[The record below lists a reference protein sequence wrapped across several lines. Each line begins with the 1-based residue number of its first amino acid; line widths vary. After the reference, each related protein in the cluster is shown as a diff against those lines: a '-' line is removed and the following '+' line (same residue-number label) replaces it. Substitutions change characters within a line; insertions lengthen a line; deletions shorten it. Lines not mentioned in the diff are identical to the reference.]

1 VIPDPAA
8 IDFSRLGPGPDAHVV
23 IAGGCG
29 GIGRAVVKACLATGT
44 RTTVLDLKASHD
56 RHPTP
61 HEAAF
66 VAIDAHS
73 EASIIA
79 AYQQVREAAEIDA
92 LINLVGYRDDL
103 TPVVERDAGSW
114 DDIVSGNLRS
124 AFLICRYALPHMA
137 EGSTIVNVSSGL
149 AVRVLPGYAPYSAAK
164 AGVIALTKGIAVE
177 NAPRV
182 RANAVAP
189 AAVKTAFLAGG
200 TGRVDE
206 EDGDWDGA
214 FSGYIKSIPLDRLA
228 VAEDIVG
235 PILFL
240 AGPASCFM
248 TGQVLYVNGGGLTP

>member
-1 VIPDPAA
+1 MSFDPASL
-8 IDFSRLGPGPDAHVV
+8 DFKRLGPPPGAKVV
-23 IAGGCG
+23 VAGGCG
-29 GIGRAVVKACLATGT
+29 GIGRSVVKACIETGL
-44 RTTVLDLKASHD
+44 RTTVLDLAESHR
-56 RHPTP
+56 RHPSP
-61 HEAAF
+61 NEADF
-66 VAIDAHS
+66 VAIDAH
-73 EASIIA
+73 EETSIVA
-79 AYQQVREAAEIDA
+79 AFEEIRVDGEIDA

-103 TPVVERDAGSW
+103 INVGERDTESW
-114 DDIVSGNLRS
+114 DDIISGNLRS
-124 AFLICRYALPHMA
+124 AFLICRHGLAHMA
-137 EGSTIVNVSSGL
+137 ANSAIVNVSSGL

-164 AGVIALTKGIAVE
+164 AGVIALTKGIAIE

-200 TGRVDE
+200 TGRVDD
-206 EDGDWDGA
+206 EDGDWDGQ
-214 FSGYIKSIPLDRLA
+214 FSGYIKSIPMDRLA

>member
-1 VIPDPAA
+1 MIPDPAT
-8 IDFSRLGPGPDAHVV
+8 IDFNRLGPAPDARVV
-23 IAGGCG
+23 VAGGCG
-29 GIGRAVVKACLATGT
+29 GIGRAAVNACVASGV

-56 RHPTP
+56 RHPSP
-61 HEAAF
+61 NEADF

-73 EASIIA
+73 DASVQEAFER
-79 AYQQVREAAEIDA
+79 VREAGEIDA

-103 TPVVERDAGSW
+103 IPVAERDTETW
-114 DDIVSGNLRS
+114 DDVVSGNLRS

-137 EGSTIVNVSSGL
+137 EGSAMVNVASGL
-149 AVRVLPGYAPYSAAK
+149 AVRVLPGYAPYSASK

-189 AAVKTAFLAGG
+189 GAVKTAFLAGG
-200 TGRVDE
+200 TGRVDA
-206 EDGDWDGA
+206 EDGDWDA
-214 FSGYIKSIPLDRLA
+214 QFSGYINVTPLGRLA

>member
-1 VIPDPAA
+1 MIPDPAA
-8 IDFSRLGPGPDAHVV
+8 IDFNRLGPGSDAHVV

-44 RTTVLDLKASHD
+44 HVTVLDLKASHD

-61 HEAAF
+61 NEAVF
-66 VAIDAHS
+66 LAIEAHS
-73 EASIIA
+73 ESSIIA
-79 AYQQVREAAEIDA
+79 AYKKVREAGEIDA

-200 TGRVDE
+200 TGRVDD
-206 EDGDWDGA
+206 EDGDWDE
-214 FSGYIKSIPLDRLA
+214 L
-228 VAEDIVG
+228 
-235 PILFL
+235 
-240 AGPASCFM
+240 
-248 TGQVLYVNGGGLTP
+248 

>member
-1 VIPDPAA
+1 MIPNPAT
-8 IDFSRLGPGPDAHVV
+8 IDFNRLGPGPDAHVV

-29 GIGRAVVKACLATGT
+29 GIGRAVVQACLATGT
-44 RTTVLDLKASHD
+44 RVTVLDLKASHD

-61 HEAAF
+61 NEAVF
-66 VAIDAHS
+66 LAIEAHS
-73 EASIIA
+73 ESSIIA
-79 AYQQVREAAEIDA
+79 AYKKVREAGEIDA

-214 FSGYIKSIPLDRLA
+214 YSGYIKSIPLDRLA

>member
-1 VIPDPAA
+1 MIPNPAT
-8 IDFSRLGPGPDAHVV
+8 IDFSRLGPVPGARVV
-23 IAGGCG
+23 VAGGCG
-29 GIGRAVVKACLATGT
+29 GIGRAVVNACVAMGT
-44 RTTVLDLKASHD
+44 KTTVLDLKASHD

-61 HEAAF
+61 NEADF

-73 EASIIA
+73 DASIMA
-79 AYQQVREAAEIDA
+79 AYEQVREVGEIDA

-103 TPVVERDAGSW
+103 TAVADRDAASW
-114 DDIVSGNLRS
+114 DDIISGNLRS

-137 EGSTIVNVSSGL
+137 DGSAMVNVSSGL

-164 AGVIALTKGIAVE
+164 AGVIALTKGIAIE

-189 AAVKTAFLAGG
+189 GAVKTAFLAGG
-200 TGRVDE
+200 TGRVE
-206 EDGDWDGA
+206 TEDGDWDA
-214 FSGYIKSIPLDRLA
+214 QFNGYINATPLGRLA

>member
-1 VIPDPAA
+1 MSFDPTT
-8 IDFSRLGPGPDAHVV
+8 IDFGRLGPAPQARVV
-23 IAGGCG
+23 IVGGCG
-29 GIGRAVVKACLATGT
+29 GIGRSVVKACVKTGL
-44 RTTVLDLKASHD
+44 RTTVMDLAASYE
-56 RHPTP
+56 RHPSP
-61 HEAAF
+61 NEADF
-66 VAIDAHS
+66 VAIDAHD
-73 EASIIA
+73 EPSIIA
-79 AYQQVREAAEIDA
+79 GYEKIGEQGEIDA

-103 TPVVERDAGSW
+103 INVADRDSTSW
-114 DDIVSGNLRS
+114 DDVISGNLRS
-124 AFLICRYALPHMA
+124 AFLICRHALPRMA
-137 EGSTIVNVSSGL
+137 QASAIVNVSSGL

-164 AGVIALTKGIAVE
+164 AGVIALTKGIATE

-200 TGRVDE
+200 TGRVDDE
-206 EDGDWDGA
+206 EGDWDA
-214 FSGYIKSIPLDRLA
+214 QFSGYIKMTPMNRLA